1 MSARIYAVAAT
12 LICGTAVAPTRA
24 VAQEVAAITTGVTG
38 VVVDEATGEPQIEAE
53 VKVIDGPPGVR
64 PVVRTN
70 YDGNFAIELPPGKY
84 VVRVYAELHEPKR
97 MEQVEVRQGETTH
110 LDIKLATTGGVVAEE
125 IVIEAKADLRT
136 EAATLAD
143 RKASAVVSDAVS
155 SQEMSRAPD
164 SAASDAVKRVTGA
177 TVIGGRYVVLR
188 GLSGRYTS
196 TLMEGARIP
205 TPEPDE
211 PAVPLDLFPA
221 ALLANLTVAKTW
233 SPELPGNF
241 GGGALMITPQRW
253 PTERELKLK
262 LGSGFESHST
272 FGDRKM
278 PGYEGGDTD
287 FLGVDDGTRALPDAV
302 PRNQPARR
310 GGTDPLTP
318 EALEAAGESFSE
330 VWTVRREDVDPNL
343 NFQAS
348 YGDEHTLDGH
358 KLGYLASLQWS
369 RRETYRQSKT
379 AKLNRSDA
387 EGLSVRETY
396 DIETGNVAAN
406 LSGLVTLGWTPSQ
419 DHELTLLVFRTQS
432 GDRIG
437 ILASTARSDNSSEP
451 FEGSRI
457 QWIERTISFGRLAG
471 FHRIDALA
479 DLEVRWQASLALTAR
494 DEPDTRDFDVEILD
508 DGRRRYRDTA
518 GSGERFFSE
527 LDDTTYGA
535 QVDLKL
541 PARGLAVLAGG
552 AAQRSERG
560 FKARRF
566 RFDWYGSDPSVLF
579 LPPEELFG
587 DAQIG
592 TSVRIDERT
601 SAADAYEAELD
612 TLAGYAALDID
623 AVDRWR
629 FVPGIRYE
637 VNAQTL
643 DPGSPFSVSQ
653 ATLTNVDR
661 SDENWLPSA
670 NVVYALTEEQN
681 VRAGYSYTLARPL
694 LREVSEFLYY
704 DFSRRRNISGNPDL
718 RETRIHN
725 ADLRWEWFLSG
736 GGLLAASAF
745 YKQFVDPIEQV
756 VINSTSGDLGFDNA
770 DGADLY
776 GGELEG
782 RATLPLDFRVGA
794 NVALMQSEIRLTQEQ
809 QGVQTNR
816 TRPLQGQS
824 SWVVNAQ
831 FGVVEEKTETELT
844 LLYNVA
850 GRRITDVGIQGLPD
864 SYEQPIHRVDA
875 SIGQGLGEGFALKIG
890 LSNLLLQD
898 QVVKQGDLE
907 VLRVETG
914 FGGSVSLEWKP

>member
-1 MSARIYAVAAT
+1 LSPRLYALAAT
-12 LICGTAVAPTRA
+12 LVCGTAVAPTNA
-24 VAQEVAAITTGVTG
+24 SAQEVAAITTGVTG

-64 PVVRTN
+64 PVVRTD

-188 GLSGRYTS
+188 GLGGRYTS
-196 TLMEGARIP
+196 TLLDGARVA

-241 GGGALMITPQRW
+241 GGGALMISPQRW

-262 LGSGFESHST
+262 LGMGFETNAT
-272 FGDRKM
+272 FNGRTM

-287 FLGVDDGTRALPDAV
+287 FLAVDDGTRDLPGAV
-302 PRNQPARR
+302 PRDQPARR
-310 GGTDPLTP
+310 GGDDPLTP
-318 EALEAAGESFSE
+318 AELEAAGESFSDL
-330 VWTVRREDVDPNL
+330 WTTRDEDIGPNF

-348 YGDEHTLDGH
+348 YGDEHAFGSQ
-358 KLGYLASLQWS
+358 KLGYLASVQWS
-369 RRETYRQSKT
+369 RKETLRFAES
-379 AKLNRSDA
+379 AKLKTSDA
-387 EGLSVRETY
+387 QGLEVRETY
-396 DIETGNVAAN
+396 TSETGTVAAN
-406 LSGLVTLGWTPSQ
+406 LSGLLSVGWTPSSN
-419 DHELTLLVFRTQS
+419 HELTLLFFHTQS

-437 ILASTARSDNSSEP
+437 IDVATPRSDNDQLP
-451 FEGSRI
+451 LEGTRL
-457 QWIERTISFGRLAG
+457 QWIERAVSFTRLGG
-471 FHRIDALA
+471 FHRFKDAGA
-479 DLEVRWQASLALTAR
+479 LELRWQASAAVTSR
-494 DEPDTRDFDVEILD
+494 DEPDTRDYDVLVLD
-508 DGRRRYRDTA
+508 DGRRRYKNSA

-527 LDDTTYGA
+527 LDDTTLGGQA
-535 QVDLKL
+535 DLRL
-541 PARGLAVLAGG
+541 PLTGLAILGGG
-552 AAQRSERG
+552 AFQRSERD
-560 FKARRF
+560 FAARRF
-566 RFDWYGSDPSVLF
+566 RFDWFGRDPSVLF
-579 LPPEELFG
+579 LPPDELFS

-592 TSVRIDERT
+592 TSIRIDERT
-601 SAADAYEAELD
+601 TAADAYEA
-612 TLAGYAALDID
+612 TSTTTAGYVGLDVD
-623 AVDRWR
+623 GVDRWR
-629 FVPGIRYE
+629 FLPGVRYE
-637 VNAQTL
+637 VSSQSL
-643 DPGSPFSVSQ
+643 DPGSPYAASEASLKHVERTDDDVLP
-653 ATLTNVDR
+653 TLNT
-661 SDENWLPSA
+661 
-670 NVVYALTEEQN
+670 VYALTDDQN

-694 LREVSEFLYY
+694 LREISPFLYY
-704 DFSRRRNISGNPDL
+704 DFSRRRNVNGNPEL

-736 GGLLAASAF
+736 GGLVAASAF
-745 YKQFVDPIEQV
+745 YKRFVDPIEQV
-756 VINSTSGDLGFDNA
+756 VVSVTAGDLGFDNA
-770 DGADLY
+770 KKADLY

-782 RATLPLDFRVGA
+782 RATLPLGIRVGA
-794 NVALMQSEIRLTQEQ
+794 NVALMDSSIELTTAQK
-809 QGVQTNR
+809 GAQTNR
-816 TRPLQGQS
+816 ERPLQGQS
-824 SWVVNAQ
+824 NWVVNANV
-831 FGVVEEKTETELT
+831 GVREDETDSEVT

-864 SYEQPIHRVDA
+864 SYEQPVHRLDA
-875 SIGQGLGEGFALKIG
+875 TIAQGLGAGFSLKLG
-890 LSNLLLQD
+890 LSNLLLED
-898 QVVKQGDLE
+898 QVVKQGDIE

-914 FGGSVSLEWKP
+914 FSGSVSLEWKP